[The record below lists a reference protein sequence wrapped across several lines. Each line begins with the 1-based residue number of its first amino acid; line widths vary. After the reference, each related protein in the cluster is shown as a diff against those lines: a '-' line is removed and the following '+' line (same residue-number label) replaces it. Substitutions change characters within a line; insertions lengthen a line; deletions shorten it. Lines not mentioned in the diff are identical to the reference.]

1 MSEGPVLAA
10 ARDLLRLGM
19 NGDNAS
25 GLPRPHLVC
34 RLLLESKIPTNNR
47 ASPILEH
54 SAKGGRPLAPIHFKV
69 RTADDGAALC
79 PLRVL
84 VGKSVVHSSHRVHA
98 AAVGVPGNAVHV
110 AVYARLAYLV
120 QHTAP
125 QVIVVVEN

>member
-10 ARDLLRLGM
+10 ARDLLRFGM

-25 GLPRPHLVC
+25 GLPRSHV
-34 RLLLESKIPTNNR
+34 RFAVFVQRKIPTNNR

-69 RTADDGAALC
+69 RTADDGAALR

-84 VGKSVVHSSHRVHA
+84 VGKSVVHSRHRGHA

-110 AVYARLAYLV
+110 AVYARLA
-120 QHTAP
+120 
-125 QVIVVVEN
+125 